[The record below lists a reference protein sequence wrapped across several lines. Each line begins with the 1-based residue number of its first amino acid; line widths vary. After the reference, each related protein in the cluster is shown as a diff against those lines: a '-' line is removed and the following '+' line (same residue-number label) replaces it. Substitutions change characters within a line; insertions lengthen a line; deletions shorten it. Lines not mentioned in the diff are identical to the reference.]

1 MRETGREPLLLD
13 AVLRPNPPMS
23 AGALLGILIA
33 VGLINFVF
41 GLSFLLRGAWPIM
54 PFLGAD
60 VALLAWAFHA
70 SRVAARA
77 QERVTLSPAELV
89 VEHRSPKGA
98 VSNASFN
105 PYWVSVDLAEPAD
118 MPRSLTLRSHGKR
131 LQIGAFLGPRE
142 RLSFAQALKTA
153 LAAARVWRGA

>member
-23 AGALLGILIA
+23 AGALLAILIA
-33 VGLINFVF
+33 VSLINFVF

-60 VALLAWAFHA
+60 VALLTWAFHA

-89 VEHRSPKGA
+89 VERRSPKGA
-98 VSNASFN
+98 VSKIGRASC
-105 PYWVSVDLAEPAD
+105 
-118 MPRSLTLRSHGKR
+118 
-131 LQIGAFLGPRE
+131 RE
-142 RLSFAQALKTA
+142 RGEIS
-153 LAAARVWRGA
+153 